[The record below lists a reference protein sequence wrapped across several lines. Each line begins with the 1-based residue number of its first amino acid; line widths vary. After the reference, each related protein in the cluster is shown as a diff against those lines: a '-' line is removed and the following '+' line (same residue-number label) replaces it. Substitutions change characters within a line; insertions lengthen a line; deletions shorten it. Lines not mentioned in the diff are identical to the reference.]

1 MTRTSNSISGGAES
15 VKFLYSYGGR
25 IIPRPMDGELRYIG
39 GHTRILSVARSLT
52 FSELMVKFVESCGI
66 SVDLRC
72 KLPSEDMDV
81 LISIKSDEDLENV
94 IAEYDRVSPG
104 EKIRAVLFQ
113 VKSAKKISPPSS
125 PVSCFDF
132 PSPKP
137 QQRLTE
143 VPAVTPHHAAPPSAA
158 VHRCG
163 STAVKYQNGVGRYRY
178 GGGASPMNL
187 QSVRYQNCSHSH

>member
-1 MTRTSNSISGGAES
+1 M
-15 VKFLYSYGGR
+15 
-25 IIPRPMDGELRYIG
+25 
-39 GHTRILSVARSLT
+39 
-52 FSELMVKFVESCGI
+52 KFVESCGF

-81 LISIKSDEDLENV
+81 LISIKSDDDLGNV

-104 EKIRAVLFQ
+104 EKIRAVLFP

-137 QQRLTE
+137 QLLTE
-143 VPAVTPHHAAPPSAA
+143 VPPFTHFHAAPLCSAA
-158 VHRCG
+158 YRCC
-163 STAVKYQNGVGRYRY
+163 SPAVRYQNGVGRYRY
-178 GGGASPMNL
+178 GGGVSPSNR
-187 QSVRYQNCSHSH
+187 SGYH

>member
-1 MTRTSNSISGGAES
+1 MTPSSNSSSGGTES

-25 IIPRPMDGELRYIG
+25 IIPRPMDGELRYVG
-39 GHTRILSVARSLT
+39 GHTRVLSVDRAVT
-52 FSELMVKFVESCGI
+52 FSELMVKFVESCGF

-104 EKIRAVLFQ
+104 AKIRAVLFPI
-113 VKSAKKISPPSS
+113 KSAKKISPPSS

-137 QQRLTE
+137 LQRLTE
-143 VPAVTPHHAAPPSAA
+143 FPPLTSYHAGPPCAA
-158 VHRCG
+158 VYRCC
-163 STAVKYQNGVGRYRY
+163 SPAVKYQNGVGRQRY
-178 GGGASPMNL
+178 GGGVSPSNL
-187 QSVRYQNCSHSH
+187 QSVRYHNCSHCH